1 LLLPIIGI
9 VFVGEAASSGLQK
22 FYYKYT
28 RWRTGT
34 PVRLFRMAPL
44 HHHFELGG
52 WSETQITQRFVMITM
67 VATFLGVS
75 LALTFHKE
83 AQTANLPINQPPAVV
98 APER

>member
-1 LLLPIIGI
+1 
-9 VFVGEAASSGLQK
+9 
-22 FYYKYT
+22 
-28 RWRTGT
+28 
-34 PVRLFRMAPL
+34 MAPL

-67 VATFLGVS
+67 IATFLGVS

-83 AQTANLPINQPPAVV
+83 AQTAQRATQAPPAVV